1 MRLPHDVRIVGCTN
15 GYIVSVGCQTFVF
28 TSRTGLVKELSEYLD
43 DPRGKMNEYASR
55 FGILVDADA
64 PNTANGVGR
73 LVSTGEMGVSDLNER
88 YVPGPAL
95 NQCQERRR

>member
-1 MRLPHDVRIVGCTN
+1 VRLPYSISIEGVDNGYLVGVGCKR
-15 GYIVSVGCQTFVF
+15 FVF
-28 TSRTGLVKELSEYLD
+28 TSRTELVKELSEYLD

-55 FGILVDADA
+55 FGILVDADV